1 MEGASVIVERTED
14 TVGCPMNGTVR
25 QPTRQ
30 EQENREE
37 KTVQIRRRMSGIS
50 WKKDVHVYVSDIVE
64 GHRSEEDVRLVK
76 ELVGRVEEE
85 YTSAQTWWAL
95 LHHEECFFEDGME
108 KMKDVYLKRSSAHG
122 VILCDLYDWAT
133 RLVPQQGNKTKP
145 AFVNIWLGHARQQ
158 WLRGKD
164 DALDAIKA
172 LKTQQIGL
180 SYAPLYIE
188 WASIE
193 AASDNVRK
201 ALSVV
206 DKGIRENAQPSSH
219 LESVGKALKDGTFVY
234 RPFWTFS
241 IDESVSLSVGPHN
254 VDVEGK
260 QHGATSTSC
269 PRRHGITP
277 YSGIKSA
284 LTIESKTPGFTKESQ
299 PTPSY
304 GLVRPTSL
312 SRSGSSRGTSDDDA
326 TISNMPSTT
335 PGGARYGVHQNN
347 QHNNTAG
354 NGHAMLAK
362 QETTRGPME
371 PSNHGRMVTP
381 LPSSRG
387 GEPSTRGN
395 TIDSTGSFSARR
407 SRINYKVMGSCEKVA
422 KSLPTEEVKGLHA
435 IPENSNGIVT
445 AGSSPKVKPIVIDG
459 TEDAACVDEDT
470 VPVAKKTETSACAV
484 PKVPAG
490 GLVPPRALTPLKP
503 REDSA
508 VASQSMGPPP
518 KVPQAA
524 PSQAPSRRIVENE
537 NMVIVRDITY
547 TKLECVGKG
556 GSSKVYK
563 VMAPNKKIFALKR
576 IRLNGRDKEAAA
588 GFLDEITLLTRLKGK
603 SNIIQLIDSE
613 IHKRDG
619 IIYMVLECGDIDLA
633 KLLQRHEAARQ
644 ERRSITGGSSHAA
657 EVDENFVRMYWEQM
671 LHAVDTIHR
680 ERIVHSDLKPAN
692 FLMVEGQLKLID
704 FGIAKAIQADT
715 TSIARESQVGTLNY
729 MSPEAITGGTSRGG
743 APPTKVGRASDIWSL
758 GCILYQMVYGKTPFA
773 HLPFIQKMHAII
785 DENHEIAFPP
795 LSNPHLLDVIQRC
808 LRRHPK
814 SRITMQEL
822 LDHPFLHPA
831 LPDTK
836 QHHDSIELS
845 KDQLRELLQ
854 QVATSGVTNS
864 NLNVLSEQLFMQLAN
879 GASQNP
885 SIAAPQAD
893 DKENGLSQIPSK
905 VTHIQKNRK
914 PLAERQ
920 DHHH

>member
-1 MEGASVIVERTED
+1 M
-14 TVGCPMNGTVR
+14 C
-25 QPTRQ
+25 
-30 EQENREE
+30 
-37 KTVQIRRRMSGIS
+37 
-50 WKKDVHVYVSDIVE
+50 
-64 GHRSEEDVRLVK
+64 
-76 ELVGRVEEE
+76 
-85 YTSAQTWWAL
+85 
-95 LHHEECFFEDGME
+95 
-108 KMKDVYLKRSSAHG
+108 
-122 VILCDLYDWAT
+122 
-133 RLVPQQGNKTKP
+133 
-145 AFVNIWLGHARQQ
+145 
-158 WLRGKD
+158 
-164 DALDAIKA
+164 
-172 LKTQQIGL
+172 
-180 SYAPLYIE
+180 
-188 WASIE
+188 
-193 AASDNVRK
+193 
-201 ALSVV
+201 
-206 DKGIRENAQPSSH
+206 SH
-219 LESVGKALKDGTFVY
+219 LESLADALKHGTFVY

-241 IDESVSLSVGPHN
+241 VDESVSLSVGPQN
-254 VDVEGK
+254 VDAAAK
-260 QHGATSTSC
+260 QHGVGGASTSC
-269 PRRHGITP
+269 PRKYGITP

-284 LTIESKTPGFTKESQ
+284 LTIESKTPGFSKESQ
-299 PTPSY
+299 PTPSF
-304 GLVRPTSL
+304 GLVRPASL
-312 SRSGSSRGTSDDDA
+312 SRSCSSRGTSDDDA

-335 PGGARYGVHQNN
+335 PGGARHGACQQNN
-347 QHNNTAG
+347 NNSTAG
-354 NGHAMLAK
+354 DGHLVVAK
-362 QETTRGPME
+362 QESTRGPLE
-371 PSNHGRMVTP
+371 ASHKRMVTP

-387 GEPSTRGN
+387 GEPSTRGH
-395 TIDSTGSFSARR
+395 TIDSTASRSARR

-422 KSLPTEEVKGLHA
+422 KSLPTEELKGLHA
-435 IPENSNGIVT
+435 IPENPKAIVT
-445 AGSSPKVKPIVIDG
+445 KEDSQKQKAIVLEG
-459 TEDAACVDEDT
+459 AEDATCVNEDT
-470 VPVAKKTETSACAV
+470 MPVATRADPNAFAV
-484 PKVPAG
+484 PKIPVPVPVSG

-503 REDSA
+503 REDPP
-508 VASQSMGPPP
+508 VASSSMGPPP
-518 KVPQAA
+518 QALQPQVA

-576 IRLNGRDKEAAA
+576 IRLNGRDKEAAT

-613 IHKRDG
+613 VHKRDG

-644 ERRSITGGSSHAA
+644 ERRSITGGSSHTSGTD
-657 EVDENFVRMYWEQM
+657 VDENFVRMYWEQM
-671 LHAVDTIHR
+671 LHAVDIIHR

-831 LPDTK
+831 LPDAK

-879 GASQNP
+879 GSQSP
-885 SIAAPQAD
+885 SPAPPQGD

-905 VTHIQKNRK
+905 AAHIQKIRK

-920 DHHH
+920 DHQQ